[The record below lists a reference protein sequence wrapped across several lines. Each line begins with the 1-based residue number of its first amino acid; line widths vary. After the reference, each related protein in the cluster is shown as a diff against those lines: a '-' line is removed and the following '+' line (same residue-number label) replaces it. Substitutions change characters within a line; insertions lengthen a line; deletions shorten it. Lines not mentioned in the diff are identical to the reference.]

1 MKALRKI
8 LIIIFVVTTNQM
20 IISQESNTLS
30 TKYAFSIGTIKMAD
44 YNLSNQ
50 EYSGIVYGLQFS
62 QGQYYKNKKASWNI
76 HEQIRYSHPLNA
88 SKSAYITY
96 LGINL
101 GFGSYYNL
109 NKGNFNIKF
118 GGYVD
123 IYEGAKYQSRN
134 VNNIFSN
141 DLQVQLFAN
150 INAQY
155 HYVWNK
161 FGLLVQYQ
169 MATPIIGC
177 MFIPEMGQ
185 SYYEVYKYLSENL
198 NDVVHFT
205 TFHNRQG
212 YKGTL
217 SLNFLFK
224 GFTLYTAFTHNF
236 DYWHGNDL
244 YFYNKEL
251 SGQIGVVVDI
261 EFKCGLKSQPQNS
274 VIVY

>member
-1 MKALRKI
+1 MSIKRYILLLII
-8 LIIIFVVTTNQM
+8 LIVSQIAYG
-20 IISQESNTLS
+20 QESKILS
-30 TKYAFSIGTIKMAD
+30 TKYAFSVGTIKMAD
-44 YNLSNQ
+44 HNLSNQ

-62 QGQYYKNKKASWNI
+62 QGQYYKNKNVSWNI

-96 LGINL
+96 LGINI

-109 NKGNFNIKF
+109 KLNNFKF
-118 GGYVD
+118 KLGGYID

-141 DLQVQLFAN
+141 DLQLQLLAN
-150 INAQY
+150 ITAQY
-155 HYVWNK
+155 HYTWNK

-169 MATPIIGC
+169 MATPLIGC

-198 NDVVHFT
+198 EDVVHFT
-205 TFHNRQG
+205 SFHNRQG
-212 YKGTL
+212 YKGNLT
-217 SLNFLFK
+217 LNFLFK
-224 GFTLYTAFTHNF
+224 GFTLYTGFIHHF
-236 DYWHGNDL
+236 DYWHQNDL

-251 SGQIGVVVDI
+251 SGQIGVIVDL
-261 EFKCGLKSQPQNS
+261 EFRCGLKSQPDNS
-274 VIVY
+274 VIVF

>member
-1 MKALRKI
+1 MSIKRYILLLII
-8 LIIIFVVTTNQM
+8 LIVSQIAYG
-20 IISQESNTLS
+20 QESKTLS
-30 TKYAFSIGTIKMAD
+30 TKYAFSVGTIKMAD
-44 YNLSNQ
+44 HNLSNQ

-62 QGQYYKNKKASWNI
+62 QGQYYKNKNVSWNI

-96 LGINL
+96 LGINI

-109 NKGNFNIKF
+109 QLNNFKF
-118 GGYVD
+118 KLGGYID

-141 DLQVQLFAN
+141 DLQLQLLAN
-150 INAQY
+150 ITAQY
-155 HYVWNK
+155 HYTWNK

-169 MATPIIGC
+169 MATPLIGC

-198 NDVVHFT
+198 EDVVHFT
-205 TFHNRQG
+205 SFHNRQG
-212 YKGTL
+212 YKGNLT
-217 SLNFLFK
+217 LNFLFK
-224 GFTLYTAFTHNF
+224 GFTLYTGFIHHF
-236 DYWHGNDL
+236 DYWHQNDL

-251 SGQIGVVVDI
+251 SGQIGVIVDL
-261 EFKCGLKSQPQNS
+261 EFRCGLKSQPDNS
-274 VIVY
+274 VIVF